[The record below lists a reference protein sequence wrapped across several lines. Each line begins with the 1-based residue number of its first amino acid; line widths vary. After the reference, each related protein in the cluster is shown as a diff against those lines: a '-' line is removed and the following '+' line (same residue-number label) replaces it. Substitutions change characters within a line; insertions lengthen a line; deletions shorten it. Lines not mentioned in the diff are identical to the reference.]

1 MKLTRLL
8 VVASLMSACGGTA
21 ALDNQS
27 TNALTTNATDGQPIT
42 ATNNQPT
49 TPTEA
54 AIQEGERKTSIDPR
68 VNADAGAMADFKGRV
83 EGYAELHRQLAKGD
97 AKQDKKSTPTEIHDT
112 QQALAAKIRAARA
125 NAKQGDIFTPDV
137 RPVFRRLLA
146 PELKG
151 EDGRDAKAV
160 LKDDA
165 PAPGSVSFKVNAK
178 YPEGQPK
185 PTVPANL
192 LITLPSLPAP
202 LEYRVV
208 GQHLLLLD
216 TEADLI
222 VDYILNAITS

>member
-1 MKLTRLL
+1 MSVRHLL
-8 VVASLMSACGGTA
+8 VITALTSACGGSVA
-21 ALDNQS
+21 GQGS
-27 TNALTTNATDGQPIT
+27 TSQP
-42 ATNNQPT
+42 A

-54 AIQEGERKTSIDPR
+54 AIKEGEKKTSTDPA
-68 VNADAGAMADFKGRV
+68 VNANAALMADFKTRV
-83 EGYAELHRQLAKGD
+83 DKYADLHKQLAKGTAAQKETSD
-97 AKQDKKSTPTEIHDT
+97 PAKINAAKA
-112 QQALAAKIRAARA
+112 ALAAKIQAARA
-125 NAKQGDIFTPDV
+125 GAKQGDIFTAEI

-165 PAPGSVSFKVNAK
+165 PAPGSVPFKVNAK

-192 LITLPSLPAP
+192 LLTLPSLPAP

-216 TEADLI
+216 VEADLI
-222 VDYILNAITS
+222 VDYILNAITT